1 MTEMQLALIDNNA
14 LRAAIQCNLV
24 SFPAQIPA
32 FMKGGDK
39 QQRIVQLYFVR
50 GWQTRAICD
59 RYRLSI
65 WAVRTSLTKW
75 KIRAVAA
82 GYIQDIHPGVLALLA
97 AEAGEKAPVWPE
109 EFGQS
114 TPDSDFTVSESVGEI
129 ALPRQPAP
137 VASIGVRL

>member
-32 FMKGGDK
+32 FMKGGDN

-59 RYRLSI
+59 RYRLRI
-65 WAVRTSLTKW
+65 WAVRTLLTKW

-82 GYIQDIHPGVLALLA
+82 GYIQDIHPGVLAFLCG
-97 AEAGEKAPVWPE
+97 ESGEKPAFFPE

-114 TPDSDFTVSESVGEI
+114 TPDSYFTVSESAWEM
-129 ALPRQPAP
+129 ALPRQFAP
-137 VASIGVRL
+137 VVSTGVLL